1 MGGMGWGWLLVPRLQ
16 WRRGVCGSW
25 KAQTEFLLPWS
36 QPLPFPFPHHAS
48 LISGS
53 PYYLIVGPSDLFV
66 NISGKDEMVTNVIT
80 VAPEPSLTV
89 AGGFDQAMGN
99 ATRGEE
105 VRNEIPSSN
114 NNQHLTHNPL
124 QLQLHHS
131 SSDPDPD
138 QLCAGGNTFP
148 PQHPHLLPVSV
159 GNRRLN
165 GQSPDDS
172 SPEKNPV
179 LPSYLQ
185 LSSVSENISLDKP
198 APDELSPGENPLP
211 PQDPRLAAS
220 IGNNNVSE
228 PAPDKLSPGENPLP
242 AQDLHLGSL
251 AENNTLI
258 DPGPDELSPVENP
271 VPPQDLQLTTHAG
284 NNSLVEP
291 APDELSLEENPLPPH
306 GLQLVT
312 LPGSNNVNEPAA
324 LDEIH
329 PAENVVPPL
338 VEQDVMAEQGL
349 GIISSLGHVDVENLD
364 EQMDS
369 LSAVP
374 ELNENVHQPQ
384 NADQPVRPN
393 LLTQNSCYDQ
403 PNEFR
408 DENGKL

>member
-1 MGGMGWGWLLVPRLQ
+1 MDGMGWGQMLVPRLQ

-53 PYYLIVGPSDLFV
+53 PCYLIVGPSDLFV

-89 AGGFDQAMGN
+89 AG
-99 ATRGEE
+99 RGEE

-148 PQHPHLLPVSV
+148 PQHPHLLLVSV

-165 GQSPDDS
+165 GPSPDDS

-179 LPSYLQ
+179 LPTYLQ

-284 NNSLVEP
+284 TTAWLN
-291 APDELSLEENPLPPH
+291 
-306 GLQLVT
+306 QL
-312 LPGSNNVNEPAA
+312 LMNY
-324 LDEIH
+324 L
-329 PAENVVPPL
+329 
-338 VEQDVMAEQGL
+338 
-349 GIISSLGHVDVENLD
+349 
-364 EQMDS
+364 
-369 LSAVP
+369 
-374 ELNENVHQPQ
+374 
-384 NADQPVRPN
+384 
-393 LLTQNSCYDQ
+393 
-403 PNEFR
+403 
-408 DENGKL
+408 